1 MGQLTDPAIQLLLWE
16 AGLQFLAVLLAGV
29 ILGLFAS
36 VYLKKRDDVTRVAGV
51 ILEKRVNSHQEIL
64 AFFEDATYT
73 LQVPSDRASPLHE
86 LIQSY
91 GLEAPWGANLQ
102 YGEIFESVEKFHGF
116 QRQLEKLISQH
127 KLWLDAKVGFHLN
140 LILAYFSWINMA
152 LVTLQKIE
160 LPGETPLKI
169 DAYQQ
174 AAEKLLFI
182 QGIVLDA
189 EFKGLVAELETLMV
203 DSIYHLDLR
212 RSRFSLMRNGFWNR
226 DSRKLLKILSNK
238 TLLGEIRE
246 VLMAMSVSL
255 VAASLGRTLKSDEV
269 DAVVDGLGARHQ

>member
-1 MGQLTDPAIQLLLWE
+1 MFRTD
-16 AGLQFLAVLLAGV
+16 
-29 ILGLFAS
+29 
-36 VYLKKRDDVTRVAGV
+36 
-51 ILEKRVNSHQEIL
+51 
-64 AFFEDATYT
+64 
-73 LQVPSDRASPLHE
+73 
-86 LIQSY
+86 
-91 GLEAPWGANLQ
+91 
-102 YGEIFESVEKFHGF
+102 
-116 QRQLEKLISQH
+116 
-127 KLWLDAKVGFHLN
+127 
-140 LILAYFSWINMA
+140 YFSWINMA

-174 AAEKLLFI
+174 AAEKRLFI